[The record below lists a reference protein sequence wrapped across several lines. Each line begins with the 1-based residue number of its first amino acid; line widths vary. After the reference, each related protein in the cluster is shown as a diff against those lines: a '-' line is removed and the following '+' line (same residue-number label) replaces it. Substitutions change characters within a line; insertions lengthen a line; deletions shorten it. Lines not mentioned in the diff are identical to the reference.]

1 MLFVR
6 ERRKGRKNTKSF
18 SFSYFLPYSRFLR
31 FSRTICF
38 RFVHKGTDIL
48 LAQD

>member
-6 ERRKGRKNTKSF
+6 ERRQGHKNTKA
-18 SFSYFLPYSRFLR
+18 FSYFLPYSRFLR
-31 FSRTICF
+31 FSRTIVFF
-38 RFVHKGTDIL
+38 RFVPKVIGLL